1 MYSYNEIWLKEGP
14 FEERWN
20 DGTLWFKGTYVNGNR
35 HGLYEIYYSNIF
47 RQISTLN
54 YYSNLNID
62 SRYIYKQGKI
72 KGFAEEY
79 LNNGKLNVRTYV
91 L

>member
-1 MYSYNEIWLKEGP
+1 MYTYNEIGLKEGS
-14 FEERWN
+14 FEERGK
-20 DGTLWFKGTYVNGNR
+20 DGTLWFKGTEGNGNR
-35 HGLYEIYYSNIF
+35 HGLYEIYYSNG
-47 RQISTLN
+47 
-54 YYSNLNID
+54 NID

>member
-1 MYSYNEIWLKEGP
+1 MYTYNEIGLKEGP

-20 DGTLWFKGTYVNGNR
+20 NGSLWFKGTYVNGRR
-35 HGLYEIYYSNIF
+35 HGLYVIYYSNG
-47 RQISTLN
+47 
-54 YYSNLNID
+54 NID
-62 SRYIYKQGKI
+62 SRYMYKQGKI

-79 LNNGKLNVRTYV
+79 LYDSKLKIRTYI